1 VNKTIDLVLFGA
13 ILPPMNFKI
22 TPGSF
27 PLGLLALASA
37 LKQKGLSVEVV
48 SGAFKDAQER
58 LEKSLAKC
66 RYFGVSSMTGPYL
79 KMAIEVSKRAKT
91 KYPHLP
97 IIWGGVHATLLPE
110 DTIKQNYVDIVVRG
124 MGEETLYQVIKTLD
138 RKLPL
143 DNIKGITYKYKGKI
157 ISNPDI
163 DMPDINQF
171 PSFDYSYFL
180 PYKDEINALPYVSS
194 RGCPFGCTFCVA
206 SRLYKRK
213 YYCYSAE
220 RMFQEIKDLTNT
232 FNCQRIAFWD
242 DNLFVIKNRV
252 KKFCQLVIQNNL
264 RIKWSGF
271 CHCHLFLEYE
281 DNLIRLMKKAGL
293 ESISFGA
300 ESGSE
305 KILALIKKKLK
316 KEQILA
322 CVSKTA
328 KFNIDADFTFMTGFP
343 NETLEDF
350 NQTLNIFLKM
360 LRINP
365 DVSIRLFAFTPY
377 PKIPILEQEP
387 KLAKYFPHT
396 LEGWA
401 NLTYQDYIPQ
411 WVSDKHKKLID
422 NLVWMVNFLSRKQRP
437 TKENPFMD
445 FVLYLYHLSAVFRLK
460 HHLLFY
466 TFEWKLFKLFFNFYT
481 NVSQKRITKWI
492 N

>member
-1 VNKTIDLVLFGA
+1 VNKKIDLVLFGA
-13 ILPPMNFKI
+13 ILPPLNFEI

-37 LKQKGLSVEVV
+37 LEQKGFSVEVI
-48 SGAFKDAQER
+48 SGAFRDAQEK
-58 LEKSLAKC
+58 LKKSLKKC
-66 RYFGVSSMTGPYL
+66 RYLGVSSMTGPYL
-79 KMAIEVSKRAKT
+79 KMAIEVSKRTKR

-110 DTIKQNYVDIVVRG
+110 DTIAQDYVDIVVRG
-124 MGEETLYQVIKTLD
+124 MGEETFCQLIEALD
-138 RKLPL
+138 EKLPL
-143 DNIKGITYKYKGKI
+143 NKIKGITYKDKGKI

-163 DMPDINQF
+163 EMPDINQF
-171 PSFDYSYFL
+171 PSFNYNYFL
-180 PYKDEINALPYVSS
+180 PYKDKISALPYISS

-206 SRLYKRK
+206 SKLYERK
-213 YYCYSAE
+213 YYCYPAE
-220 RMFQEIKDLTNT
+220 RMYEEIRNLTRA
-232 FNCQRIAFWD
+232 FGCRRIAFWD
-242 DNLFVIKNRV
+242 DNLFVVKERI
-252 KKFCQLVIQNNL
+252 KKFCQLAIKNDL

-271 CHCHLFLEYE
+271 CHCHLFLEY
-281 DNLIRLMKKAGL
+281 DDDLICLMKKAGV

-305 KILALIKKKLK
+305 KILASIKKGLK

-322 CVSKTA
+322 CVAKTA

-343 NETLEDF
+343 KETLDDF
-350 NQTLNIFLKM
+350 KQTLNIFKKM
-360 LRINP
+360 LKINP

-401 NLTYQDYIPQ
+401 NLTYQNYIPQ
-411 WVSDKHKKLID
+411 WISLKHKKLIND
-422 NLVWMVNFLSRKQRP
+422 LVWMINFLSRKQRP
-437 TKENPFMD
+437 RQKNPAMD
-445 FVLYLYHLSAVFRLK
+445 FILYLYHLSAIFRLK
-460 HHLLFY
+460 NNLLFCA
-466 TFEWKLFKLFFNFYT
+466 FEWKLFKLFYKTYT
-481 NVSQKRITKWI
+481 NTIQKRTAKWI